1 MAFSGWFALRLSA
14 WLALFTGCA
23 TALAFSIATPGLPAT
38 RATLAAA
45 TLLAGFLLWR
55 HVSRTNRE
63 LARFIDSVRFGD
75 LSAAFSGRRQG
86 SGFDRL
92 GSALSAAIAQLR
104 AERGRQGDVLTFY
117 EAMIEQVPVPIL
129 TVDPAGHVTL
139 ANSAARHLFAHLPAH
154 DLPQFARVSSGL
166 AQQLEQRGAPG
177 RQLVLLNLP
186 DGAQRAMVNSA
197 TLARPERATRIVT
210 IEPVQAALNAAEIA
224 AQSDL
229 VRVLTHE
236 IMNSLTPITSLAHSA
251 AALLAEDD
259 PAAAADARAAVATL
273 ARRADG
279 VMGFVRSYRLVSRPP
294 DIHRQR
300 FAARPFAD
308 EIARLFTADWP
319 PPRTRLA
326 VSVTPA
332 DLTLNADPDLL
343 AQVLINLLRNGAEA
357 AAARGGDHDIALSL
371 EIAAGHQRDR
381 ITVTDNGPGIPEAM
395 LADLFLPFFTTK
407 PQGTGIG
414 LSLARQIVLAHN
426 GTIDASN
433 GAVGARFDIRI

>member
-1 MAFSGWFALRLSA
+1 MAFSGWFALRLFG
-14 WLALFTGCA
+14 WVALFIGCA
-23 TALAFSIATPGLPAT
+23 IALAVSVANPGLPAT
-38 RATLAAA
+38 RATLAVA
-45 TLLAGFLLWR
+45 TALAGWLLWR

-75 LSAAFSGRRQG
+75 LSAAFAGSRLG
-86 SGFDRL
+86 SGFDQL
-92 GSALSAAIAQLR
+92 GASLGGAIAGLR
-104 AERGRQGDVLTFY
+104 AERGRQGEALTFY
-117 EAMIEQVPVPIL
+117 EAMVEQVPVPIL
-129 TVDPAGHVTL
+129 TVDRAGHVTL
-139 ANSAARHLFAHLPAH
+139 ANTAARHLFAHLPGH
-154 DLPQFARVSSGL
+154 DLAQFARVSSGL

-197 TLARPERATRIVT
+197 TLARPEGTTRIVT

-251 AALLAEDD
+251 AALLAEED
-259 PAAAADARAAVATL
+259 PASAGDARTAVATL

-279 VMGFVRSYRLVSRPP
+279 VMNFVRSYRLVSRPP
-294 DIHRQR
+294 EIHRQR
-300 FAARPFAD
+300 FAARAFAD
-308 EIARLFTADWP
+308 EIARLFAADWP
-319 PPRTRLA
+319 PPRTRLT
-326 VSVTPA
+326 VSVSPP

-357 AAARGGDHDIALSL
+357 AAGLGNDQEIVLSL
-371 EIAAGHQRDR
+371 ELSGGHRRDR
-381 ITVTDNGPGIPEAM
+381 ITVRDNGPGIPEAV

-407 PQGTGIG
+407 PEGTGIG

-426 GTIDASN
+426 GTIEASN
-433 GAVGARFDIRI
+433 HGGGAQFDLWI